1 MAARDAHIRTLHIA
15 LVALF
20 LLASGMG
27 FGWYS
32 APRQLTV
39 YLPPDLRAASQRPW
53 WEVPPA
59 TVYAFAF
66 SVFQQINRWPTNGE
80 ADYPRNLSALRAY
93 LTPGCYNQIDREFH
107 QRQQNGELRDRVPE
121 SRRNRLWEMGE
132 AMNMFCSGF
141 EGELFN
147 REGEAWPEADLTLVD
162 LAMFAR
168 EGYEAQLAI
177 AYISLINHINNLG
190 ERDQHLARPIVN
202 ITDEAHII
210 TVNSLL
216 ARFLTKGSK
225 MWRKLGI
232 WLWLATQNLS
242 DFPDD
247 AKKLL
252 NMIEWWE
259 LLVMPPEEVE
269 QVSRFK
275 SLTPEQRQLLLSAT
289 KAPGKYTE
297 GVVLSPRVEA
307 LFRVVSPALWLALGM
322 TEKHEKAERM
332 RIMREFGC
340 SEPEAAIRVAEAHF
354 VISNVTA

>member
-1 MAARDAHIRTLHIA
+1 
-15 LVALF
+15 
-20 LLASGMG
+20 
-27 FGWYS
+27 
-32 APRQLTV
+32 
-39 YLPPDLRAASQRPW
+39 
-53 WEVPPA
+53 
-59 TVYAFAF
+59 
-66 SVFQQINRWPTNGE
+66 
-80 ADYPRNLSALRAY
+80 
-93 LTPGCYNQIDREFH
+93 
-107 QRQQNGELRDRVPE
+107 
-121 SRRNRLWEMGE
+121 
-132 AMNMFCSGF
+132 MNMFCSGF

-147 REGEAWPEADLTLVD
+147 REGEAWSEADITLVD

-210 TVNSLL
+210 TVSPLL

-269 QVSRFK
+269 QVRRFK

-340 SEPEAAIRVAEAHF
+340 SELEAAMKVAERCC
-354 VISNVTA
+354 VND